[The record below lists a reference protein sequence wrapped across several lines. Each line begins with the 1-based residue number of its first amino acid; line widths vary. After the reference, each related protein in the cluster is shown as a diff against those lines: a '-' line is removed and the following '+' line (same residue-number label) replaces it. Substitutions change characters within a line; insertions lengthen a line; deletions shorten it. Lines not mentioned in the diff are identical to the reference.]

1 MAFRD
6 NMAGGTA
13 PMGPFWDPLG
23 LGNTDD
29 KQLQKFR
36 EAEVK
41 HSRVAMLAALGMLVQ
56 TKFHPFFLTSDVQL
70 PPASFHLQAVS
81 QNFPLLPAILVA
93 AIASVEAVTIA
104 KGWSKNDYRD
114 DQGQPGIANLKE
126 NYVPGDLGFD
136 PLGLLPSDEAGAKNM
151 RNKELNN
158 GRLAMISIW
167 GMWAQ
172 EVLANNPILVGDSF

>member
-1 MAFRD
+1 
-6 NMAGGTA
+6 
-13 PMGPFWDPLG
+13 MGEFWDPVG

-41 HSRVAMLAALGMLVQ
+41 HGRVAMLAALGMLVQ
-56 TKFHPFFLTSDVQL
+56 TKFHPFFEQGSSLA
-70 PPASFHLQAVS
+70 PASFHLQEVGKG
-81 QNFPLLPAILVA
+81 FPLLPFFLLFVVGG
-93 AIASVEAVTIA
+93 VEALTIS
-104 KGWSKNDYRD
+104 KGWSKTDYRD
-114 DQGQPGIANLKE
+114 EGFVANLKAG
-126 NYVPGDLGFD
+126 YQPGDLGFD
-136 PLGLLPSDEAGAKNM
+136 PLGLFPDDDAAQRDM

-172 EVLANNPILVGDSF
+172 EVLANNPIPF